1 MTTDSAVAARPG
13 WRKHLRLAMFW
24 AIASG
29 FAVLAMLPYLVT
41 IVPELRSVPLPTLC
55 ISAFAQGVVVFFLA
69 SWVGLPLGES
79 VNLDSPFARALVC
92 HAALPLISSKTL
104 AIAGASGLT
113 LGFVIL
119 GLDTFLFWPSLPPA
133 LVPQI
138 PRWKCL
144 LVSFYGGIAEELGC
158 RLLIMTFLVWV
169 IWRLAWRTAAKP
181 PTSAYWTANVA
192 STILFALS
200 HLPGTARIS
209 PLTPVVLIRNVTLN
223 SLPGFFF
230 GVFYWKWGLE
240 HAMLAH
246 FCGDIA
252 IHVVGGY

>member
-1 MTTDSAVAARPG
+1 
-13 WRKHLRLAMFW
+13 MFW

-41 IVPELRSVPLPTLC
+41 ILPELTSVPLPTLC

-69 SWVGLPLGES
+69 SWVGLRLGES
-79 VNLDSPFARALVC
+79 VNLDSPFARAMVC
-92 HAALPLISSKTL
+92 HAALPPISPKTL
-104 AIAGASGLT
+104 AIAGTSGLI

-119 GLDTFLFWPSLPPA
+119 GLDTFLFWPSLPSA

-138 PRWKCL
+138 PRGKCL
-144 LVSFYGGIAEELGC
+144 LVSFYGGIVEEVYS
-158 RLLIMTFLVWV
+158 RLFAMTFLVWV
-169 IWRLAWRTAAKP
+169 IWRLAWRTEAKP
-181 PTSAYWTANVA
+181 PAATFWTAIFA

-200 HLPGTARIS
+200 HLPETARIS
-209 PLTPVVLIRNVTLN
+209 PLTAVVLIRNVTLN

-246 FCGDIA
+246 FCGDITL
-252 IHVVGGY
+252 HVVGGY

>member
-1 MTTDSAVAARPG
+1 GGAYFLVSFVPATAGCVRP
-13 WRKHLRLAMFW
+13 
-24 AIASG
+24 
-29 FAVLAMLPYLVT
+29 
-41 IVPELRSVPLPTLC
+41 VPP
-55 ISAFAQGVVVFFLA
+55 IS
-69 SWVGLPLGES
+69 P
-79 VNLDSPFARALVC
+79 
-92 HAALPLISSKTL
+92 KTL
-104 AIAGASGLT
+104 AIAGTSGLI

-119 GLDTFLFWPSLPPA
+119 ALDTFLFWPSLPPA
-133 LVPQI
+133 LVPPI

-144 LVSFYGGIAEELGC
+144 LVSFYGGIVEEVYS
-158 RLLIMTFLVWV
+158 RLFAMTFLVWV
-169 IWRLAWRTAAKP
+169 IWRLAWRTEAKP
-181 PTSAYWTANVA
+181 PAAAYWPAIFA

-209 PLTPVVLIRNVTLN
+209 SLTPVVLIRNVTLN

-252 IHVVGGY
+252 